1 MLVSEMD
8 VKCRGRGTTPQ
19 EEPPSGTDHHAG
31 SAAGSSGRHF
41 SYSCGQQTLHPPS
54 LHSFTPYTRD
64 IVTRILLLAV
74 LEIDI
79 HERALFHMS
88 TR

>member
-1 MLVSEMD
+1 MARTILRDRPLEAS
-8 VKCRGRGTTPQ
+8 
-19 EEPPSGTDHHAG
+19 
-31 SAAGSSGRHF
+31 SARHF

-54 LHSFTPYTRD
+54 LRSFTPCTRA
-64 IVTRILLLAV
+64 IATRILLLAV

-79 HERALFHMS
+79 RERALFHMS